1 MISINSEIEIV
12 SRLTWGSHFC
22 YFYNNKYELLDLLV
36 PYFQIG
42 LENNEFCLWV
52 TSEDLNP
59 KFAKSALKEAII
71 DFDDYLKKG
80 QIEILPYSKWYLKN
94 NEFNFKKV
102 IEKALVYLDRAI
114 TNGYNGL
121 RATGDIRWIKKKD
134 LDRIIEY
141 EIHVNNIIKNYKTI
155 IICTYPISRFSKL
168 ELLEIAGSHQFVLT
182 KRDGNYKLI
191 GNIS

>member
-1 MISINSEIEIV
+1 MISINNEIEIV

-36 PYFQIG
+36 PYFQVG
-42 LENNEFCLWV
+42 LKNNEFCVWI
-52 TSEDLNP
+52 TSEDLSHD
-59 KFAKSALKEAII
+59 FAKNALKEAII

-94 NEFNFKKV
+94 NEFNFEKV
-102 IEKALVYLDRAI
+102 IEKGLNYLDRAI
-114 TNGYNGL
+114 TNGYSGL

-141 EIHVNNIIKNYKTI
+141 EIHVNNIIKNYKI
-155 IICTYPISRFSKL
+155 ISICTYPISRFSKI

-182 KRDGNYKLI
+182 KSHGNYKLI
-191 GNIS
+191 GNVS